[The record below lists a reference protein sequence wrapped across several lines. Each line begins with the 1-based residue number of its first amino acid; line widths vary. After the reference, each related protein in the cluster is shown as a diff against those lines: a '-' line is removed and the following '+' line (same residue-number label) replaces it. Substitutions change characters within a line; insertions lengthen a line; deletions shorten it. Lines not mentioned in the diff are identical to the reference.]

1 MKKISPALIILCI
14 LIPRLDALG
23 GGGEAVKISFIGD
36 IMMHNAVKQCALAN
50 NRLKKN
56 SSMNNGGFDYLFE
69 RIRPCFESS
78 DMVIGNMEFPVA
90 APFVGKRLIFNCF
103 PEVMP
108 AMKKMGI
115 NLLTIAN
122 NHILDQGAS
131 GLVETMRYLRNYGID
146 YIGVK
151 GTETAARSGII
162 VQMNGIR
169 IGFIAYTGVSNY
181 GFPLNPRGYF
191 INNLYDKEVVLEDI
205 RAIRG
210 WVDYLVMIVH
220 RGMEYKYFPQKI
232 DTILLREYLEEGVD
246 LVVGHHPH
254 VLQYV
259 EKVSTRDGRETFIF
273 YSLGNFISNQ
283 TFSYELPDGGRYTT
297 RESIILNLYLSRP
310 VKQIL
315 QRFEIVPIWTVNE
328 RAVREGRQ
336 FKNIQ
341 TVALPDRIRE
351 LIGELVIGGQREEIL
366 REIRYLNSRMAVMK
380 RILFL
385 RDSFEEIQVITEPV
399 R

>member
-1 MKKISPALIILCI
+1 MKKISLALLILYV
-14 LIPRLDALG
+14 LIPPLDALG
-23 GGGEAVKISFIGD
+23 GGEEAVKISFIGD
-36 IMMHNAVKQCALAN
+36 IMMHHAVKKCALAN
-50 NRLKKN
+50 NRLTKN
-56 SSMNNGGFDYLFE
+56 SSINNRGFDYLFE
-69 RIRPCFESS
+69 RIRPCFENS
-78 DMVIGNMEFPVA
+78 DMVIGNMEFPVS
-90 APFVGKRLIFNCF
+90 APFIGRRLIFNCF
-103 PEVMP
+103 PEVIP
-108 AMKKMGI
+108 AMKRMSI

-122 NHILDQGAS
+122 NHMLDQGAS
-131 GLVETMRYLRNYGID
+131 GLIETMRYLRDYGID

-151 GTETAARSGII
+151 GTETAARAGIVI
-162 VQMNGIR
+162 QLNSIR

-181 GFPLNPRGYF
+181 GFPLNPKGYF
-191 INNLYDKEVVLEDI
+191 INNLYDTEVVMEDI
-205 RAIRG
+205 RMIRG
-210 WVDYLVMIVH
+210 RVDYLVMIVH
-220 RGMEYKYFPQKI
+220 RGLEYKYLPQKI
-232 DTILLREYLEEGVD
+232 DTILLRKCLEEGVD

-283 TFSYELPDGGRYTT
+283 TFSYELPDGERYTT

-310 VKQIL
+310 GKQL
-315 QRFEIVPIWTVNE
+315 RQRFEIVPIWTINE
-328 RAVREGRQ
+328 RVTRGERR

-341 TVALPDRIRE
+341 TVSLPDRIRD

-366 REIRYLNSRMAVMK
+366 REIRYLNNRMAVMR

-385 RDSFEEIQVITEPV
+385 RDSFGEIQVITEPN